1 MCISCAD
8 PEDPCEGWGHS
19 RLVREDAL
27 DPRRLCSSRLL
38 WLSTMAHWYV
48 FPLRGKATADGEAA
62 SVTDEEPALTSAS
75 HSDPVD

>member
-1 MCISCAD
+1 MCVSCAD
-8 PEDPCEGWGHS
+8 PEDPYEGGVKGDS
-19 RLVREDAL
+19 SGKMRF

-38 WLSTMAHWYV
+38 WLSTMAHWHV

-75 HSDPVD
+75 RSDPAD